1 MNSYDFQ
8 TLAPAWGSNA
18 EMWKKLERQGA
29 AHPDVIDFGVAEMK
43 FVLAPEIMQAVT
55 EQAQHGT
62 FGYAPA
68 GDEYFDSVA
77 RWMKKRHDWDI
88 RPEWMTQS
96 YGLVAA
102 IGCAVRAMTEPGDG
116 VLVSFPSYGPFPRTV
131 LSNSRTLVR
140 TDLINDNGRWV
151 MDFDDMEEKL
161 ASPEVK
167 LFILCNP
174 HNPTGRVWTREEL
187 ERVGEMCLRHG
198 VKVISDE
205 IHFDLVYVPN
215 RQTVFASISPE
226 IADITVTLTAPSKT
240 FNIAGMTI
248 SNVLV
253 SNEELRRAVFAEI
266 ELGMGHYINS
276 FGLAACRGAYDNAEG
291 WLEGVLKVLQ
301 GNAQYMK
308 AFFEQRLPV
317 IKMNEQEGTYL
328 CWVDFSGLE
337 LGEAALEELLHG
349 KAKFMSQHGVDF
361 GEGYELFHRVN
372 VACPQQYLEKALER
386 LEKAITEAG
395 LLR

>member
-1 MNSYDFQ
+1 MNSHDFQ
-8 TLAPAWGSNA
+8 TLAPEWGSGA
-18 EMWKKLERQGA
+18 AMWKKLEREGA

-43 FVLAPEIMQAVT
+43 FVLAPEIASAVT
-55 EQAQHGT
+55 YQAQHGT

-68 GDEYFDSVA
+68 GEEYFSAVHE
-77 RWMKKRHDWDI
+77 WMKKRHDWEIQKD
-88 RPEWMTQS
+88 WVTQS

-131 LSNSRTLVR
+131 LHNNRTLVR
-140 TDLINDNGRWV
+140 NDLVNENGRWV

-205 IHFDLVYVPN
+205 IHFDLVYAPN
-215 RQTVFASISPE
+215 RHTVFASISPE

-248 SNVLV
+248 SNVIV
-253 SNEELRRAVFAEI
+253 SNPELREAVFYDI
-266 ELGMGHYINS
+266 ELSMGHYINA
-276 FGLAACRGAYDNAEG
+276 FGLAACRAAYENAGG
-291 WLEGVLKVLQ
+291 WLDELLPVLD
-301 GNAQYMK
+301 GNAK
-308 AFFEQRLPV
+308 LLKSFFEERLPMV
-317 IKMNEQEGTYL
+317 KMNKQEGTYL
-328 CWVDFSGLE
+328 CWVDYSGLGLDE
-337 LGEAALEELLHG
+337 KGLDELLHK
-349 KAKFMSQHGVDF
+349 KAKFMSQHGIDF

-372 VACPQQYLEKALER
+372 VACPEKYLEKALER
-386 LEKAITEAG
+386 LDKAAAEAG
-395 LLR
+395 LK

>member
-1 MNSYDFQ
+1 MYNHDFQ
-8 TLAPAWGSNA
+8 TLAPEWGSGA
-18 EMWKKLERQGA
+18 AMWTKLKKEGV

-43 FVLAPEIMQAVT
+43 FVLAPEIAAAMT
-55 EQAQHGT
+55 HQAQHGT

-68 GDEYFDSVA
+68 DRAYFNAVY
-77 RWMKKRHDWDI
+77 RWMKKHHDWEIEKD
-88 RPEWMTQS
+88 WVTQS

-131 LSNSRTLVR
+131 VHNNRTLVR
-140 TDLINDNGRWV
+140 TDLINENGRWV

-161 ASPEVK
+161 ASPEVNV
-167 LFILCNP
+167 FILCNP

-205 IHFDLVYVPN
+205 IHFDLVFAPN
-215 RQTVFASISPE
+215 KHTVFASISPE
-226 IADITVTLTAPSKT
+226 LADITVTLTAPSKT

-248 SNVLV
+248 SNVIV
-253 SNEELRRAVFAEI
+253 SNPELREAVFYEI
-266 ELGMGHYINS
+266 ELSMGHYINS
-276 FGLAACRGAYDNAEG
+276 FGLVACRVAYECAGD
-291 WLEGVLKVLQ
+291 WLKELLPVLD
-301 GNAQYMK
+301 GNAKYLK
-308 AFFEQRLPV
+308 SFFDERLPM

-328 CWVDFSGLE
+328 CWVDYSGLGLDE
-337 LGEAALEELLHG
+337 KGLDELLHK

-372 VACPQQYLEKALER
+372 VACPKKYLEMALER
-386 LEKAITEAG
+386 LDKAIGEAV
-395 LLR
+395 LK